1 MASPILRPVV
11 VTDLLRPS
19 GHARMVE
26 GEVPLDLRAGESQ
39 VHATARVQATLL
51 PSGEGVVSE
60 IIVKVPASVAC
71 SRCLTE
77 WDEEVE
83 VSARRLFT
91 RVPDEDGYAIGPDDR
106 LDLAPWVRDEVSVSL
121 PDDPLCRPGCLGLCS
136 VCGADLNT
144 APCEGHSEQSS
155 SPFAVLKDLFD
166 STS

>member
-1 MASPILRPVV
+1 MAPSNLRPVV

-19 GHARMVE
+19 GHERVVE
-26 GEVPLDLRAGESQ
+26 GRVPLDLRAGES
-39 VHATARVQATLL
+39 RVLAMAEVEASLS
-51 PSGEGVVSE
+51 PSGDGVLSAV
-60 IIVKVPASVAC
+60 VVRVPASLAC

-77 WDEEVE
+77 WDQDLE

-91 RVPDEDGYAIGPDDR
+91 RLPDEDGYAIGPDDR

-121 PDDPLCRPGCLGLCS
+121 PDDPVCRPGCRGLCS

-144 APCEGHSEQSS
+144 APCDGHSEQSS